1 MSVSTTRGYIRI
13 LLLFL
18 SVYLYMNYIVGA
30 FLRIATRTQ
39 IIHDC
44 WLRITFFFYDYQM
57 AGQKINGRDTIER
70 TRLIAIENNDRL
82 YTFFSKTKKKVGKG
96 RMKIVVIFHRKGFSK
111 RTCFA
116 FKLRNIIF
124 HIKSS
129 SRKICTF
136 LSKGNHRRRVFVFLN
151 TALILDV
158 NKFD

>member
-1 MSVSTTRGYIRI
+1 MCSDNMEKFAFRRGSLTFLSFFTEKRNIILRRAKVFVIKKSLTVNVSVSTTRGYIRI

-82 YTFFSKTKKKVGKG
+82 YTFFSKTKKK
-96 RMKIVVIFHRKGFSK
+96 
-111 RTCFA
+111 
-116 FKLRNIIF
+116 
-124 HIKSS
+124 
-129 SRKICTF
+129 
-136 LSKGNHRRRVFVFLN
+136 
-151 TALILDV
+151 
-158 NKFD
+158 